1 MWQIE
6 HLEWSCGAMVVVSS
20 PQLEGSLGGPG
31 AALAQRRDAEP
42 DDHGVLEAATMLEFI
57 LHFPLNE
64 FY

>member
-1 MWQIE
+1 
-6 HLEWSCGAMVVVSS
+6 MVVVSS

-42 DDHGVLEAATMLEFI
+42 DDHGVVEAATMIEFYSI
-57 LHFPLNE
+57 LYGKASLNE